1 MPRSSQ
7 LHKLAQI
14 LDGKEVFENHQWD
27 YLREMSKMTAD
38 FSQHLHNAPAYR
50 DIDGYADMDDDLSN
64 YGGQGSMELFPY
76 ETKIVGNSYRKS
88 QQQSTLRNKNKG
100 NRVLIVP
107 EPGNKHDRAALAV
120 LVARSL
126 SSNSFVWTHV
136 GYVPKQQ
143 AADLASVW
151 PRYRG
156 RLLVGEGRITGTPSL
171 DNNPAIL
178 LEGSFRSYWEK

>member
-14 LDGKEVFENHQWD
+14 LDGKEVFESHQWD

-38 FSQHLHNAPAYR
+38 FSQHLHNVPAYR
-50 DIDGYADMDDDLSN
+50 DIGGYIDMDEEDHS
-64 YGGQGSMELFPY
+64 GPMKLFPY
-76 ETKIVGNSYRKS
+76 ETRIVGNSYRS
-88 QQQSTLRNKNKG
+88 STAQSALRNKNKG
-100 NRVLIVP
+100 NRVLVVP
-107 EPGNKHDRAALAV
+107 EPGNQHDRAALAV
-120 LVARSL
+120 LVAKSL

-136 GYVPKQQ
+136 GYIPRDQ
-143 AADLASVW
+143 AADLASIW